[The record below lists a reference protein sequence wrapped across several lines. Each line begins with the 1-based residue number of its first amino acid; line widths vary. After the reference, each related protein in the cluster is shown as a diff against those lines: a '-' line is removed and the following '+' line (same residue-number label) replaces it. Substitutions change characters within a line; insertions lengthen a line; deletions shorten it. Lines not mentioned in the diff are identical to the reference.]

1 MKRLWSCLL
10 SAVVA
15 FSLVVACAPAAALAD
30 IRGTDYV
37 GSTTVTD
44 RRLTVTEAPTIDAAY
59 GVLVDADGNVLW
71 SREADHQSAMASI
84 TKIMTAVVALE
95 NAQLDDVFTVSAAA
109 ASVGESSAGLAQ
121 GDKATVYQLLCG
133 LLIHSGNDAGVV
145 LAEGVAGSVE
155 SFGDKG
161 SIASWAKEGVGAL
174 AANGIMKGSGGKVM
188 PKDSCT
194 VEQCILMCYR
204 VYLSYQ

>member
-1 MKRLWSCLL
+1 MRRLWSCLI

-15 FSLVVACAPAAALAD
+15 FSLTVACVPAALAD

-95 NAQLDDVFTVSAAA
+95 NAQLDEVFTVSAAA

-145 LAEGVAGSVE
+145 LAEGVAGDVA
-155 SFGDKG
+155 SFVQMMNDKAQELG
-161 SIASWAKEGVGAL
+161 L
-174 AANGIMKGSGGKVM
+174 RN
-188 PKDSCT
+188 T
-194 VEQCILMCYR
+194 VYR
-204 VYLSYQ
+204 